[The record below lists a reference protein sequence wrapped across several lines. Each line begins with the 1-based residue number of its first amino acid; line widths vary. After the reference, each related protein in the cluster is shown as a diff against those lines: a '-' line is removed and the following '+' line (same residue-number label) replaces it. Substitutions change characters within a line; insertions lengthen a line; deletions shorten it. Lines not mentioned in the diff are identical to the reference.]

1 MSETRSDWSKLCP
14 DLLRSIFGR
23 LIISKDFYR
32 SRTVCSDWYSV
43 STTCVPT
50 AYAYPWR
57 ILFDEDSTLLFDP
70 GEDNI
75 YEIGHP
81 QLDLIKTHVMAS
93 CSNWL
98 LIGRSALNLYLQNVF
113 TRERINLPVCRR
125 LTIENSSSCL
135 WINERTRDY
144 VVACSSKQGCL
155 FSCKNGDVKWLC
167 HIGIECAYVTYKD
180 GKLYVYTFDRCI
192 EILDFLSGDLLVQGN
207 PYHNHPFHIDDSHPK
222 SVVITSSGELFI
234 VVTFKGVNNRC
245 VDEILNRSFN
255 VYKMNLDNGSWE
267 RVYSLGG
274 EMLIF
279 GHGVGIKAPI
289 KDVNGWGIKSDTI
302 CFGGDE
308 DDIFPSDR
316 YSRTTNCGVFDL
328 ATGTQTSLDV
338 PFFKSFWFVPV
349 YEISDHETGFFF

>member
-1 MSETRSDWSKLCP
+1 MSETDRSDWSKLCP

-50 AYAYPWR
+50 TAYPWR

-81 QLDLIKTHVMAS
+81 QLDLLNTHVMAS

-98 LIGRSALNLYLQNVF
+98 LIGRSCLNLYLQNVF
-113 TRERINLPVCRR
+113 TRERINLPVCRH

-144 VVACSSKQGCL
+144 VVACSSKRGCL
-155 FSCKNGDVKWLC
+155 FSCKKGDVKWLC
-167 HIGIECAYVTYKD
+167 HRGIECAYVAYKD

-192 EILDFLSGDLLVQGN
+192 EILDFLSGDLLVQEN

-222 SVVITSSGELFI
+222 SVVITSSMEVLI
-234 VVTFKGVNNRC
+234 VVSFSGLTDGFLDK
-245 VDEILNRSFN
+245 ILNRSFY
-255 VYKMNLDNGSWE
+255 VYKMNLENGNWE

-279 GHGVGIKAPI
+279 GQAVTIKAPI
-289 KDVNGWGIKSDTI
+289 KDVNGWGIKSDSI
-302 CFGGDE
+302 CFGGG
-308 DDIFPSDR
+308 DDSFPSSDR
-316 YSRTTNCGVFDL
+316 YDRTTNCGVFDL

-338 PFFKSFWFVPV
+338 PFFQSFWFVPV
-349 YEISDHETGFFF
+349 YEISNHETGFFF